1 MNLEAF
7 NNLIMGLHSAL
18 SLSNLFMALV
28 GALLGTLVGVLPGL
42 GPTSTIAMLIPLTAV
57 LSPSGAI
64 IMMAGIYYGAQ
75 YGGSTTS
82 ILVNIPGEVSSVPT
96 LLDGYPLALQGKAGP
111 ALGIAAIASFIAGT
125 GGVLGLTFFAP
136 LLADQ
141 ALRFGPPEYFGLMV
155 LALTVMVSVS
165 GSSLI
170 KGLLIGA
177 FGYLMSLVGI
187 GPTSGLPRFHYGASV
202 LYGGFETVTM
212 AMGVFAIA
220 EVLGGIEESRKAVTQ
235 HKIEH
240 VFPSLH
246 DIRQTLPAM
255 FRGGTIGFLLGL
267 LPGCNPAV
275 TAFISYDVEKKVSR
289 HPERFGKGAMEGVAA
304 PEAAN
309 NATSS
314 AAFVPL
320 FALGIPASPALAV
333 LMGGLMIYG
342 LQPGPLLFRDRPDFV
357 WTIIGSMYIGNV
369 MLLVLNLPLVGLW
382 ARLTRVPYGIM
393 APVILML
400 CMVGAYSLRNSTF
413 DMGMTLIFGVIGYFI
428 RKYGW
433 PTAPL
438 VLCGILGPILEKA
451 LVNSLA
457 MSAGSPMIFFTR
469 PICLT
474 LLVAAAVLL
483 FISLKVLR
491 KNVKEE
497 Y

>member
-1 MNLEAF
+1 
-7 NNLIMGLHSAL
+7 
-18 SLSNLFMALV
+18 
-28 GALLGTLVGVLPGL
+28 
-42 GPTSTIAMLIPLTAV
+42 
-57 LSPSGAI
+57 
-64 IMMAGIYYGAQ
+64 
-75 YGGSTTS
+75 
-82 ILVNIPGEVSSVPT
+82 
-96 LLDGYPLALQGKAGP
+96 
-111 ALGIAAIASFIAGT
+111 
-125 GGVLGLTFFAP
+125 LTFFAP
-136 LLADQ
+136 VLADQ
-141 ALRFGPPEYFGLMV
+141 ALRFGPPEYFALMV

-165 GSSLI
+165 GSSII

-187 GPTSGLPRFHYGASV
+187 GPTSGLPRFHYGAPV

-220 EVLGGIEESRKAVTQ
+220 EVLAGLEESRKAVTH
-235 HKIEH
+235 HKIEKL
-240 VFPSLH
+240 FPNLR
-246 DIRQTLPAM
+246 DVRQTMPAM
-255 FRGGTIGFLLGL
+255 LRGGTIGFLLGL

-289 HPERFGKGAMEGVAA
+289 HPERFGKGALEGVAA
-304 PEAAN
+304 PESAN

-314 AAFVPL
+314 AAFVSL

-382 ARLTRVPYGIM
+382 ARLTRAPYAIM
-393 APVILML
+393 APVILIL
-400 CMVGAYSLRNSTF
+400 CLIGSYSLRNSTF

-438 VLCGILGPILEKA
+438 VLCGILGPILEKS

-457 MSAGSPMIFFTR
+457 MSAGSPMIFVTR
-469 PICLT
+469 PICLA
-474 LLVAAAVLL
+474 LLVAAVALL
-483 FISLKVLR
+483 LISLKVLR

>member
-1 MNLEAF
+1 
-7 NNLIMGLHSAL
+7 
-18 SLSNLFMALV
+18 
-28 GALLGTLVGVLPGL
+28 
-42 GPTSTIAMLIPLTAV
+42 
-57 LSPSGAI
+57 
-64 IMMAGIYYGAQ
+64 
-75 YGGSTTS
+75 
-82 ILVNIPGEVSSVPT
+82 
-96 LLDGYPLALQGKAGP
+96 
-111 ALGIAAIASFIAGT
+111 
-125 GGVLGLTFFAP
+125 LTFFAP
-136 LLADQ
+136 FLADQ

-165 GSSLI
+165 GGSLV

-177 FGYLMSLVGI
+177 FGYMMSLIGI

-202 LYGGFETVTM
+202 LYGGIETVTM

-220 EVLGGIEESRKAVTQ
+220 DVLLGLEESRQAVTH
-235 HKIEH
+235 HKIEKL
-240 VFPSLH
+240 FPSPH
-246 DIRQTLPAM
+246 DIRQCLPAIL
-255 FRGGTIGFLLGL
+255 RGGTIGFLLGL

-275 TAFISYDVEKKVSR
+275 TAFISYDVEKKISR

-304 PEAAN
+304 PESAN

-320 FALGIPASPALAV
+320 FSLGIPASPALAV

-357 WTIIGSMYIGNV
+357 WTVIGSMYIGNV

-382 ARLTRVPYGIM
+382 ARLTRTPYGIM
-393 APVILML
+393 APVILMV
-400 CMVGAYSLRNSTF
+400 CMIGAYSLRNSMF
-413 DMGMTLIFGVIGYFI
+413 DIGMTLIFGIIGYFI
-428 RKYGW
+428 RKYKW

-438 VLCGILGPILEKA
+438 ILCGILGPILEKS

-469 PICLT
+469 PICLA
-474 LLVAAAVLL
+474 LLIAACGLL
-483 FISLKVLR
+483 IISLRVMR
-491 KNVKEE
+491 RSVKEE

>member
-1 MNLEAF
+1 MDAF
-7 NNLIMGLHSAL
+7 SHLITGLQAAL
-18 SLSNLFMALV
+18 SISNLLMALV

-42 GPTSTIAMLIPLTAV
+42 GPTSTMAMLIPLTAV
-57 LSPSGAI
+57 LSPSSAI
-64 IMMAGIYYGAQ
+64 IMMAGIFYGAQ

-111 ALGIAAIASFIAGT
+111 ALGIAAIGSFVAGT
-125 GGVLGLTFFAP
+125 GGVIGLTFFAP
-136 LLADQ
+136 VLADQ
-141 ALRFGPPEYFGLMV
+141 ALRFGPPEYFALMV

-165 GSSLI
+165 GSSII

-187 GPTSGLPRFHYGASV
+187 GPTSGLPRFHYGAPV

-220 EVLGGIEESRKAVTQ
+220 EVLAGLEESRKAVTH
-235 HKIEH
+235 HKIEKL
-240 VFPSLH
+240 FPNLR
-246 DIRQTLPAM
+246 DVRQTMPAM
-255 FRGGTIGFLLGL
+255 LRGGTIGFLLGL

-289 HPERFGKGAMEGVAA
+289 HPERFGKGALEGVAA
-304 PEAAN
+304 PESAN

-314 AAFVPL
+314 AAFVSL

-382 ARLTRVPYGIM
+382 ARLTRAPYAIM
-393 APVILML
+393 APVILIL
-400 CMVGAYSLRNSTF
+400 CLIGSYSLRNSTF

-438 VLCGILGPILEKA
+438 VLCGILGPILEKS

-457 MSAGSPMIFFTR
+457 MSAGSPMIFVTR
-469 PICLT
+469 PICLA
-474 LLVAAAVLL
+474 LLVAAVALL
-483 FISLKVLR
+483 LISLKVLR
-491 KNVKEE
+491 KNVKEV